1 LLLTALL
8 LWIWIERQPLLLLL
22 QACRAAIDLYRLPT
36 RNIAANLLRAA
47 AADE

>member
-8 LWIWIERQPLLLLL
+8 LWIWIERQPPLLL